1 MLTQKQLVQIL
12 GNPESYNI
20 EITSSTTN
28 MDKFCQAICAFSND
42 LPGDDKSGYLIIGA
56 EDNGK
61 LSGLRVDDGLLLK
74 MTNIRTDGNILPQ
87 PVMTVE
93 RFVLEG
99 GDLLVVEVK
108 PSEFPPVRYRGR
120 IWVRIGPRKSIA
132 SEAEEKILME
142 RRISNIRTFDAMPCI
157 GTTLAD
163 IDINLVR
170 SEFLPK
176 AVASE
181 ILADDK
187 RPLEEQL
194 ASLGFFDLRYNCP
207 TNGCII
213 LFGGN
218 PGRYFPGAYVQ
229 YVRFKGVDRAGEIIN
244 EHKFGN
250 NLCHDLIKIDAFVE
264 TSVSQKRPIPISVLR
279 EETVANYPYWAT
291 RELLMNAI
299 MHRDYETNA
308 PIQFYEYD
316 DRIEIQNPGG
326 LLRKRMT
333 KKAKNS
339 RFELLF

>member
-250 NLCHDLIKIDAFVE
+250 NLCHDLIKIGV
-264 TSVSQKRPIPISVLR
+264 
-279 EETVANYPYWAT
+279 
-291 RELLMNAI
+291 
-299 MHRDYETNA
+299 
-308 PIQFYEYD
+308 
-316 DRIEIQNPGG
+316 
-326 LLRKRMT
+326 
-333 KKAKNS
+333 
-339 RFELLF
+339 